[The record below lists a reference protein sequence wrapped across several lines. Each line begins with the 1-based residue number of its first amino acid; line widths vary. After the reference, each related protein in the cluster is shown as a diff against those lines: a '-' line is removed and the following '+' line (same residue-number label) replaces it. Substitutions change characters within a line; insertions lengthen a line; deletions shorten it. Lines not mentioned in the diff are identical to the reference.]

1 MVKWHMST
9 KSVDH
14 WHIVGEKACWRIPL
28 GCHVG
33 SSFQFVHLGDEKKR
47 AFFFRAFRLEPVAA
61 AAACHRLWLYGLQQW
76 IPIVQGWSKPPNAK
90 LCNDFGAYQ
99 PCWLYSQLAYLSKR
113 AFLYLKC
120 GSKLPNRRIPR
131 TPWGCFNDVSQFLAI
146 GAHHCK
152 NTLTSALWIY

>member
-1 MVKWHMST
+1 MTHVHQKCRSLTYSWR
-9 KSVDH
+9 KSLLKDPFGVP
-14 WHIVGEKACWRIPL
+14 CW
-28 GCHVG
+28 V
-33 SSFQFVHLGDEKKR
+33 QFPICPSWRREKR

-99 PCWLYSQLAYLSKR
+99 PRWLYSQLAYLSKR
-113 AFLYLKC
+113 AFLYLKW

-146 GAHHCK
+146 GAQHCK
-152 NTLTSALWIY
+152 NTLTSALWI